1 MLNLESVIEDDSFE
15 MEYVDEEED
24 LNNQQKIINDIYD
37 EYEFEYNKLK
47 NIYYRKNPFSESS
60 DNQLAKT
67 KFRKFM
73 KLPGIDYLN
82 PKNFVEFSKKGI
94 YDLNK
99 KVIKNLLEQLE
110 DNNIINIYGKN
121 LIFDLADELGKYF
134 YMSEKFKSG
143 IYIVSPRNIEEELDS
158 LTENIKLNLNEEDK
172 NNNNNKILI
181 LFKSLNIKEEESD
194 IENAIK
200 HLEQK
205 IKGLKLIIC
214 SEDKFKLENIK
225 FISI

>member
-1 MLNLESVIEDDSFE
+1 
-15 MEYVDEEED
+15 
-24 LNNQQKIINDIYD
+24 
-37 EYEFEYNKLK
+37 
-47 NIYYRKNPFSESS
+47 
-60 DNQLAKT
+60 
-67 KFRKFM
+67 
-73 KLPGIDYLN
+73 
-82 PKNFVEFSKKGI
+82 
-94 YDLNK
+94 
-99 KVIKNLLEQLE
+99 
-110 DNNIINIYGKN
+110 
-121 LIFDLADELGKYF
+121 
-134 YMSEKFKSG
+134 MSEKFKSG

-200 HLEQK
+200 NLEPK